1 MTTNVEVRVK
11 WGKKVLIFNASS
23 IAELKTHISAS
34 TEVPIDRCKLIFK
47 GELLV
52 EGPLTQSLDVTLVGS
67 SEVLPSPMPED
78 DTSRLRKYAHKREY
92 RPEQP
97 EYRFHDIQ
105 TLPGF
110 SDAHMARGI
119 LTDLANDPGVLAVL
133 KKHRWSVGALCEL
146 PPEGQVGVDPV
157 CVLGLNKNKGQQILL
172 RLRTDD
178 LKGFRKR
185 LTIRKVLYHELA
197 HNVHSDHDGQFYM
210 LMSQVEKEATS
221 LDWRQGAAQQLGG
234 PGAGHPNEGP
244 VFRTNEAGRVPASHR
259 LGAEGE
265 KYWDAEAS
273 PAENARI
280 AALVRLSQSETC
292 MDCVSDAEAEV
303 AISSEA
309 APLPEQ
315 EQGSIE
321 TESPVAS
328 AAVLPVT
335 ATVALVQI
343 SPPAPPLA
351 QAEEEAVETPP
362 VEAPPVEAPPA
373 IMVVGEEVYER
384 VVTSLD
390 ETIAVA
396 MLGSGVEDR
405 LGKMRE
411 AIATFLQGR
420 FFGTM
425 AVQVLIEAAE
435 TVETI
440 LKIVSK
446 ARSESH
452 IKYKSVKASSARF
465 IRVIRDRRAAPILA
479 AAGFEEDAQADAF
492 VLKRNDPGLGYLMEG
507 LLSNTLEGIQFY
519 IVDRE

>member
-1 MTTNVEVRVK
+1 MTTIVEVRVK
-11 WGKKVLIFNASS
+11 WGKAVLKFDASS
-23 IAELKTHISAS
+23 IVDLKTQISAS
-34 TEVPIDRCKLIFK
+34 TGVPIDRCKLIFK

-52 EGPLTQSLDVTLVGS
+52 EGPLTQSLDVVLVGS
-67 SEVLPSPMPED
+67 SEVLPPPIPEE
-78 DTSRLRKYAHKREY
+78 DTSRPRKYAHKREY

-97 EYRFHDIQ
+97 HPEYRFHDIE
-105 TLPGF
+105 TLQGF
-110 SDAHMARGI
+110 SDAHVARGI
-119 LTDLANDPGVLAVL
+119 LTDLANDPGILAVL

-197 HNVHSDHDGQFYM
+197 HNVHSDHDGQFYN
-210 LMSQVEKEATS
+210 LMNQVEKEAAS
-221 LDWRQGAAQQLGG
+221 LDWRQGAPNQLGG
-234 PGAGHPNEGP
+234 AGAGDPNEEP
-244 VFRTNEAGRVPASHR
+244 VFRMNEVSRVPAAHR
-259 LGAEGE
+259 LGSAEGE
-265 KYWDAEAS
+265 EYWDAEAS
-273 PAENARI
+273 PAGNARI

-292 MDCVSDAEAEV
+292 MDCVPDAGAKIS
-303 AISSEA
+303 ISSEA
-309 APLPEQ
+309 APLPKQ
-315 EQGSIE
+315 EPS
-321 TESPVAS
+321 
-328 AAVLPVT
+328 
-335 ATVALVQI
+335 
-343 SPPAPPLA
+343 LA
-351 QAEEEAVETPP
+351 QAEEKE

-396 MLGSGVEDR
+396 MSLGSGVEDR

-411 AIATFLQGR
+411 AVATFLQSR
-420 FFGTM
+420 LIGTVS
-425 AVQVLIEAAE
+425 VQVLVEAAE
-435 TVETI
+435 TMETI

-452 IKYKSVKASSARF
+452 TKYKSVKASSARF
-465 IRVIRDRRAAPILA
+465 IRAIRNRRATPILA
-479 AAGFEEDAQADAF
+479 AAGFEEDAQANAF
-492 VLKRNDPGLGYLMEG
+492 VLKRDDPGLGYLMEG

-519 IVDRE
+519 TVGRE